1 MIIDVQAIVNGLRT
15 WLMDF
20 IDPRLT
26 NIERMLTR
34 VLDHIDNVN
43 LAHRVS
49 DLEEARSSSGGG
61 EEKVTGPAEF
71 GSPAYFDRDY
81 YANPYHVSVRACFL
95 PLGDK
100 CAREK
105 LRVSGSVSV
114 LFTSRR

>member
-1 MIIDVQAIVNGLRT
+1 MIIDVQAIINGLRT

-34 VLDHIDNVN
+34 VLEHIDNVN

-49 DLEEARSSSGGG
+49 NLEEARSSNGGG

-71 GSPAYFDRDY
+71 RSPAYFDQY
-81 YANPYHVSVRACFL
+81 HYANPYHVS
-95 PLGDK
+95 PNG
-100 CAREK
+100 
-105 LRVSGSVSV
+105 
-114 LFTSRR
+114 TNT

>member
-1 MIIDVQAIVNGLRT
+1 MIIDVQAIINGLRT

-49 DLEEARSSSGGG
+49 DLEEARSGSGG
-61 EEKVTGPAEF
+61 ENEKVTGPAEF
-71 GSPAYFDRDY
+71 GPHAYFDQY
-81 YANPYHVSVRACFL
+81 HYANPYHVSPNR
-95 PLGDK
+95 
-100 CAREK
+100 
-105 LRVSGSVSV
+105 
-114 LFTSRR
+114 

>member
-1 MIIDVQAIVNGLRT
+1 MIIDVQAIINGLRT

-34 VLDHIDNVN
+34 VLEHIDNVN

-49 DLEEARSSSGGG
+49 DLEEARNSNGDM

-71 GSPAYFDRDY
+71 GSPAYFDQYHHDS
-81 YANPYHVSVRACFL
+81 PYHVSPAGAL
-95 PLGDK
+95 DI
-100 CAREK
+100 
-105 LRVSGSVSV
+105 
-114 LFTSRR
+114 